1 MRIYCAI
8 AAALGLL
15 ALPLPTPQA
24 QAAELKV
31 FESNALKAVMDE
43 LGPQFE
49 KATENKLVTTVGTTA
64 ELRAMIDK
72 GETFDV
78 AIFTKPALDDLAKQG
93 KIAGTPLVSMARVG
107 IGAAVRKGAAKPD
120 IGTVEAFKHAMLSAA
135 SVGFTKQTP
144 TAANMKVVFEKLGI
158 ADQMQPKIKLLDVV
172 VSEAVKNGEV
182 EIGLTQMSEIVP
194 YAGIIEPA
202 GPLPADI
209 QTYTVFG
216 AGLSSATK
224 NHDAAAALVNFLGSP
239 PAAAVLKTMGM
250 EPG

>member
-1 MRIYCAI
+1 MTFHRAI
-8 AAALGLL
+8 AAAFGLL
-15 ALPLPTPQA
+15 ALPLFALQA

-49 KATENKLVTTVGTTA
+49 KATENKLVATVGTTA

-72 GETFDV
+72 GDTFDV
-78 AIFTKPALDDLAKQG
+78 AIFTKPALDDFAKQG
-93 KIAGTPLVSMARVG
+93 KIASAPLISMARAG
-107 IGAAVRKGAAKPD
+107 IGVAVRKGVAKPD
-120 IGTVEAFKHAMLSAA
+120 ISTVEAFKRAMLSAA

-158 ADQMQPKIKLLDVV
+158 ADQMQPKIKLLDGV
-172 VSEAVKNGEV
+172 VSEAVSKGEV
-182 EIGLTQMSEIVP
+182 EMGLTQMSEIVP
-194 YAGIIEPA
+194 YANIIEPA

-209 QTYTVFG
+209 QIYTVFG
-216 AGLSSATK
+216 AGLSPATK
-224 NHDAAAALVNFLGSP
+224 NHDAAAALVNFLASP
-239 PAAAVLKTMGM
+239 PAAAVLKAKGM